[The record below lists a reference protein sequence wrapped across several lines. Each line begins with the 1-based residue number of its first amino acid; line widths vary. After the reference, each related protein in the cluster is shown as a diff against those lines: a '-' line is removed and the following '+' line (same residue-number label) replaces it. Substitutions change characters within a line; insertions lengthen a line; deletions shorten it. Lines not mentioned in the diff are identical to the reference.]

1 MQAALRKADEAIA
14 AWEPVPTE
22 AEYAAAQAECN
33 ANPSACRST
42 PEELAADDARND
54 RLMAA
59 DVAAHDAARTTPCR
73 NIADVLAAI
82 DFVVRDDMGD
92 LDETASDLL
101 SRCADF
107 LRGEVSRGGEG
118 ASRGVGRPAG

>member
-1 MQAALRKADEAIA
+1 MQAALKKADEAIA
-14 AWEPVPTE
+14 AWGPGPTAAEFE
-22 AEYAAAQAECN
+22 AARAEHN
-33 ANPSACRST
+33 ANPSAYRRT
-42 PEELAADDARND
+42 PEEFAAANASDD

-59 DVAAHDAARTTPCR
+59 DVAAHTAARTTPCR

-118 ASRGVGRPAG
+118 ASRGVSRPAG